1 MSSTTAFP
9 GMNQPVR
16 GILLICVAVMLFAS
30 HDAVSKYLA
39 GFYPIVMVVWARYV
53 VHTLLML
60 VVFVPRSGLLVIR
73 TKRPALQAARAL
85 CLIGCSLLFTA
96 GLHFL
101 PLAEATAVNFLAP
114 LLVTALSVPLLKEQ
128 VSRAQWAAVICGFV
142 GVLIIIR
149 PGGAL
154 FTPAVLFPLGSAFCF
169 GFYQLITRRLAETDS
184 PTTSNFLTG
193 LINSLLMSAALPFFW
208 QTPQFGH
215 ALLMIALG
223 ACGMGGHLLMTQSFR
238 HAAPAMLAPF
248 SYLQI
253 VFAGLIGMLFFGHTP
268 DSGAM
273 LGILVICVSGLAA
286 AWRFR
291 R

>member
-1 MSSTTAFP
+1 
-9 GMNQPVR
+9 
-16 GILLICVAVMLFAS
+16 
-30 HDAVSKYLA
+30 
-39 GFYPIVMVVWARYV
+39 
-53 VHTLLML
+53 
-60 VVFVPRSGLLVIR
+60 
-73 TKRPALQAARAL
+73 
-85 CLIGCSLLFTA
+85 
-96 GLHFL
+96 
-101 PLAEATAVNFLAP
+101 

-128 VSRAQWAAVICGFV
+128 VSRGQWAAVICGFV

-169 GFYQLITRRLAETDS
+169 GFYQLITRRLSETDS

-193 LINSLLMSAALPFFW
+193 LLNSLLMSAALPFFW
-208 QTPQFGH
+208 QTPQLGH

-223 ACGMGGHLLMTQSFR
+223 ACGMGGHLLMTQAFR

-273 LGILVICVSGLAA
+273 LGILVICLSGLAA
-286 AWRFR
+286 AWRHR